1 MSEPLW
7 GVREV
12 EHLTEGD
19 LLDGAFECL
28 RRIWQ
33 REDALDGKVV
43 AGREYRT
50 RLLEYELT
58 RQYPGLYDDL
68 VGRVGNHPLTELDD
82 GCGVIM
88 DALSLRE
95 GFQLER
101 ELSAEFDW
109 EVSFDWAAVEALPT
123 ETEFIADAWFG
134 ANGGKQA
141 SMKHDDVTYLG
152 EPEVPQLPGTDPEYV
167 WSRFPDKRLHS
178 AQEGKYTIT
187 ELREVYEEA
196 KELLIEIVNES
207 AHDEFLVTS
216 DHGYVNFS
224 GNNPYRLSEEHEEI
238 LKDKFSGR
246 FREVE
251 NSGLLRKLEED
262 DITLRNDDYFMVRG
276 HYDWTT
282 RSASSKIT
290 HGGVSLTEVMTPTL
304 SIKTNE
310 VSV

>member
-1 MSEPLW
+1 MNEPLW

-12 EHLTEGD
+12 KYLTEETV
-19 LLDGAFECL
+19 LEGAFECL

-33 REDALDGKVV
+33 REDALDGENI

-50 RLLEYELT
+50 RLLEYELS

-68 VGRVGNHPLTELDD
+68 IGQVGNHPLTELDD
-82 GCGVIM
+82 GCGVIL

-95 GFQLER
+95 GFQLEK
-101 ELSAEFDW
+101 ELSEEFEW
-109 EVSFDWAAVEALPT
+109 EVSLDWAAVEALPT
-123 ETEFIADAWFG
+123 ETKFIADAWFG

-141 SMKHDDVTYLG
+141 SMKHDDVAYIG
-152 EPEVPQLPGTDPEYV
+152 EPEVPQLPGTTPEYV

-187 ELREVYEEA
+187 ELREIYTEA
-196 KELLIEIVNES
+196 KELLIEIVRES

-224 GNNPYRLSEEHEEI
+224 GNTPYRLSERHEEI
-238 LKDKFSGR
+238 LQNKFSGR

-262 DITLRNDDYFMVRG
+262 NITVRDGSYFMIRG

-290 HGGVSLTEVMTPTL
+290 HGGVSLTEVMTPALT
-304 SIKTNE
+304 IKTNK